1 MSNAYTHEP
10 EPKRGQ
16 HIVWNVVM
24 SDIEQRV
31 NFGLEKYGHY
41 LETFNGRDPL
51 WDAYQEALDLV
62 MYLRQAILERD
73 TTNEA

>member
-10 EPKRGQ
+10 EPKRGKQ
-16 HIVWNVVM
+16 VVWNVIM
-24 SDIEQRV
+24 SDIEQRA
-31 NFGLEKYGHY
+31 NFGLEKYGHC

-62 MYLRQAILERD
+62 MYLRQAIMERD